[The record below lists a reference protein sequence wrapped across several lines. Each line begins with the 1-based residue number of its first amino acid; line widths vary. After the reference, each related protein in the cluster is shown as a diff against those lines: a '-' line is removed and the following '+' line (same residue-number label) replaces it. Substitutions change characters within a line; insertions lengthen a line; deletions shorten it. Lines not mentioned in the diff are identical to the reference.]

1 MVVYYSDLRIV
12 VRLLYD
18 GNKLLRDSIVTEN
31 LPECV
36 VVDTIEGLFKVNEGD
51 VE

>member
-1 MVVYYSDLRIV
+1 MYYSDLGIGV
-12 VRLLYD
+12 GLLYD

-36 VVDTIEGLFKVNEGD
+36 VIDTVEGLFEVYEGD
-51 VE
+51 V